1 MQNNVNPRSR
11 ALEAAKTVV
20 RKLSTGGRRNEDR
33 LHDMFANGLIVRR
46 AATRVPRHAR
56 RDAVEGYVVCMELG
70 EATIVAEGG
79 QFAFQ
84 VAASDLEVGKKVWF
98 IREGDQFSLI

>member
-1 MQNNVNPRSR
+1 
-11 ALEAAKTVV
+11 
-20 RKLSTGGRRNEDR
+20 
-33 LHDMFANGLIVRR
+33 
-46 AATRVPRHAR
+46 
-56 RDAVEGYVVCMELG
+56 MELG